1 MTDDNYKRRGGPA
14 RLGDL
19 VEDVTAWLPKLTDAQ
34 WADRDAVVAEAKRR
48 QEAADRQRDL
58 RLRATMLRDC
68 GFGAKARTGALAA
81 AGGGD
86 GDEPPL
92 RTKAT
97 DHALAFVKADFGRAN
112 GRNVLILAGG
122 TGAGKTTAATLCALL
137 SASDAPAL
145 IRAGELERRG
155 RYDRD
160 FGRWLDGRSLLVLD
174 DLGTEPLDGKGYFVA
189 LLDELVDRFC
199 SDEKPLIV
207 TTNLAVNRTRPDD
220 QPQITERYEARVVS
234 RMLESATWA
243 ACGNDDLRRGQ
254 R

>member
-1 MTDDNYKRRGGPA
+1 MTDDPYKRRNTA
-14 RLGDL
+14 TALGDVL
-19 VEDVTAWLPKLTDAQ
+19 AGEVASWLPSLTDAQ

-48 QEAADRQRDL
+48 QAIADRHRDL

-68 GFGAKARTGALAA
+68 GFGARARAGALAA
-81 AGGGD
+81 AGV
-86 GDEPPL
+86 GDEPPR

-97 DHALAFVKADFGRAN
+97 EHAFDFAEADFGRVN

-122 TGAGKTTAATLCALL
+122 TGAGKTTAATLVALL
-137 SASDAPAL
+137 STSEAPAL

-160 FGRWLDGRSLLVLD
+160 FGRWLDGRTLLVLD

-234 RMLESATWA
+234 RLLESATWA